1 MRHQAGILAHTIS
14 AFVLIIIFLVCAI
27 SYMAIWL
34 KIRASARN
42 LAKMEDQGSKE
53 RIRKINRSGKI
64 MLVFVLAFLIQ
75 WWPGVGQAFWSQ
87 FGDPHIWI
95 IVVTVVFA
103 NTGGVVNSLAYT
115 VIRRL
120 YL

>member
-1 MRHQAGILAHTIS
+1 MRHQAGIIANTIS
-14 AFVLIIIFLVCAI
+14 GIILIIIFLVCAI
-27 SYMAIWL
+27 SYIAIWL
-34 KIRASARN
+34 RIRASARH
-42 LAKMEDQGSKE
+42 LAQMEDQGSKE

-75 WWPGVGQAFWSQ
+75 WWPGVGQALWSQ
-87 FGDPHIWI
+87 FGDPHTWI
-95 IVVTVVFA
+95 MVASVVFV
-103 NTGGVVNSLAYT
+103 NSGGVVNSLAYT